1 MQPQSP
7 APKKK
12 LIRSLP
18 MLIIAAVL
26 TVVSTAIVALV
37 IGFQEEAPVK
47 RKMIQQISLIQPPP
61 PPKIDQPP
69 PPPPPPEEEVKL
81 EQAEP
86 DPEPVPD
93 SAADQPP
100 AGELLGLDADGG
112 AGGDAFGLIG
122 KKGGR
127 SLLSGGGSPFAWY
140 AGILQQ
146 DILERLYNEDRV
158 RKQKYSVRVKLWITP
173 EGAVKKFELIDSSG
187 NREVDESLR
196 IALADIDRVRELPPQ
211 EMPQP
216 IRVRI
221 SSRL

>member
-1 MQPQSP
+1 MKPQQP

-18 MLIIAAVL
+18 VLIVAAVL
-26 TVVSTAIVALV
+26 TVVSTAIVALI

-47 RKMIQQISLIQPPP
+47 RKMVQQISLIQPPP
-61 PPKIDQPP
+61 PPPKIEQPP
-69 PPPPPPEEEVKL
+69 PPPQEEEVKL
-81 EQAEP
+81 DEQEP

-93 SAADQPP
+93 TAADQPP

-127 SLLSGGGSPFAWY
+127 SLLSGGGNPFAWY

-146 DILERLYNEDRV
+146 DILERLYSEDRV
-158 RKQKYSVRVKLWITP
+158 RKKKYSVRVKLWITP
-173 EGAVKKFELIDSSG
+173 EGAVKKFELVDSSG

>member
-1 MQPQSP
+1 MKPHNP
-7 APKKK
+7 PPKKK

-18 MLIIAAVL
+18 ILIIAAVL
-26 TVVSTAIVALV
+26 TVVSTAIVALI
-37 IGFQEEAPVK
+37 IGFQEDVPVK

-61 PPKIDQPP
+61 PPPKIDQPP
-69 PPPPPPEEEVKL
+69 PPPQEEEVQL
-81 EQAEP
+81 DEPEP

-93 SAADQPP
+93 AAADQPP

-127 SLLSGGGSPFAWY
+127 SLLSGGGNPFAWY
-140 AGILQQ
+140 AGVLQQ
-146 DILERLYNEDRV
+146 DILERLYNQDRV

-173 EGAVKKFELIDSSG
+173 EGAVKKFELVDSSG
-187 NREVDESLR
+187 SREVDESLR
-196 IALADIDRVRELPPQ
+196 IALADIDRVREMPPQ

-216 IRVRI
+216 VRVRI

>member
-1 MQPQSP
+1 MKPQQS

-18 MLIIAAVL
+18 VLIVAAVL
-26 TVVSTAIVALV
+26 TVVSTAIVALI

-47 RKMIQQISLIQPPP
+47 RKMVQQISLIQPPP
-61 PPKIDQPP
+61 PPPKIEQPP
-69 PPPPPPEEEVKL
+69 PPPQEEEVKL
-81 EQAEP
+81 DEQEP

-93 SAADQPP
+93 TAADQPP

-127 SLLSGGGSPFAWY
+127 SLLSGGGNPFAWY

-146 DILERLYNEDRV
+146 DILERLYSEDRV
-158 RKQKYSVRVKLWITP
+158 RKKKYSVRVKLWITP
-173 EGAVKKFELIDSSG
+173 EGAVKKFELVDSSG